1 MVFDFP
7 ASVTTMAADLRDL
20 SRAKPPPAPALSML
34 SPVRAAMQQL
44 DYRVAELER
53 LQTDPASSSSTH
65 PTTTELQLHQE
76 IQQLAHQLQDTQL
89 HIPP

>member
-1 MVFDFP
+1 
-7 ASVTTMAADLRDL
+7 
-20 SRAKPPPAPALSML
+20 
-34 SPVRAAMQQL
+34 MQQL

-53 LQTDPASSSSTH
+53 LLTDPTTTSSSTQ

-76 IQQLAHQLQDTQL
+76 IQQLTHQLQDTQL